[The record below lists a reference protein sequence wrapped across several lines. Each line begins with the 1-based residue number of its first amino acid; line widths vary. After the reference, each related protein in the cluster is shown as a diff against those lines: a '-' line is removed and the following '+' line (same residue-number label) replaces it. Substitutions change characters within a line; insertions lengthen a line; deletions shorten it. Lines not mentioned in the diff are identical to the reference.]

1 MVLGQAGA
9 LTHALAVTVRV
20 EPGGGGALQPLAAA
34 VLVLLPSVRVHVLQQ
49 LALPEKRAAAHGAAD
64 LSLP

>member
-1 MVLGQAGA
+1 MVLRQAGA
-9 LTHALAVTVRV
+9 LTHTLTVTVRV

-49 LALPEKRAAAHGAAD
+49 LALPEKRAAAHRAAD
-64 LSLP
+64 LSLS